1 MAEEKDQEKTEDPTP
16 QRREDFRRRGQ
27 IAQSKEISAV
37 LILLASLIAVWAFS
51 RFFLIQMYEVFTRSF
66 TDFVLMSA
74 RQEDWFAALQFASTK
89 ALLIILP
96 IGAVLW
102 LIGVAS
108 SVVQVGFVSSEEA
121 LKFDLK
127 RLNPVQGFQ
136 KIVSLRSLVEGLKS
150 VLKVCVITGI
160 VYLILRSELH
170 QLSNLMHFSVEQLM
184 SYTGVISLKL
194 FGGVVAFMGILA
206 AADYFFQW
214 WELEKKMRMTKQE
227 VKEEVKSHEG
237 DPLIKARIRR
247 IQREM
252 SQRRMMDDV
261 KEADVIITNP
271 THIAVAIRYSA
282 NMAAPMIVAK
292 GAGDIAEKIKE
303 VAREHKIPIMENKP
317 LARTIYKTIK
327 IGQAIPRELYTAVA
341 EVLSY
346 IYRLKKKRF

>member
-1 MAEEKDQEKTEDPTP
+1 MAEENDQEKTEDPTP

-37 LILLASLIAVWAFS
+37 LILLASLIAIWAFS
-51 RFFLIQMYEVFTRSF
+51 RFFLVQLYEVFTRSF
-66 TDFVLMSA
+66 TDFILMSA
-74 RQEDWFAALQFASTK
+74 RQEDWFAALQFAGTK
-89 ALLIILP
+89 AILIILP

-121 LKFDLK
+121 LKFDLN

-136 KIVSLRSLVEGLKS
+136 KIFSLRSLVEGLKS
-150 VLKVCVITGI
+150 VLKVCIISGI
-160 VYLILRSELH
+160 VYLILNAEIY
-170 QLSNLMHFSVEQLM
+170 QLPNLMNFSVEQLM
-184 SYTGVISLKL
+184 SYTGTISLKL

-206 AADYFFQW
+206 AADYLFQW

-227 VKEEVKSHEG
+227 VKEEIKSREG
-237 DPLIKARIRR
+237 DPMIKARIRR
-247 IQREM
+247 LQREM

-261 KEADVIITNP
+261 KKADVIITNP

-282 NMAAPMIVAK
+282 NMAAPMIIAK

>member
-1 MAEEKDQEKTEDPTP
+1 MAEENDQEKTEDPTP

-37 LILLASLIAVWAFS
+37 LILLASLIAIWALS

-66 TDFVLMSA
+66 SDFVVMSA
-74 RQEDWFAALQFASTK
+74 RQEDWFAALQFAGTK
-89 ALLIILP
+89 AALIILP
-96 IGAVLW
+96 LGALLW

-108 SVVQVGFVSSEEA
+108 SLVQVGFVSSEEA
-121 LKFDLK
+121 LKFDLN
-127 RLNPVQGFQ
+127 RLNPVSGFQ
-136 KIVSLRSLVEGLKS
+136 KIFSMRSLVEGIKS
-150 VLKVCVITGI
+150 IFKVLIVSTI
-160 VYLILRSELH
+160 VYLV
-170 QLSNLMHFSVEQLM
+170 LSAEIYQIPNLMHFNVEQLFA
-184 SYTGVISLKL
+184 YLGVITLKL
-194 FGGVVAFMGILA
+194 VGGVVAFMGVLA

-227 VKEEVKSHEG
+227 VKEEIKSREG
-237 DPLIKARIRR
+237 DPMIRARIRK

-252 SQRRMMDDV
+252 SQRRMMEDV
-261 KEADVIITNP
+261 KKADVIITNP

-282 NMAAPMIVAK
+282 NMVAPQVIAK
-292 GAGDIAEKIKE
+292 GADSVAEKIKE

-317 LARTIYKTIK
+317 LARTIFKTLK

-346 IYRLKKKRF
+346 IYRLKNKRF

>member
-1 MAEEKDQEKTEDPTP
+1 MAAENDQEKTEDPTP

-51 RFFLIQMYEVFTRSF
+51 RFFLLQMYEVFTRSF
-66 TDFVLMSA
+66 TDFILMSA
-74 RQEDWFAALQFASTK
+74 RQEDWFAALQFAGTK

-150 VLKVCVITGI
+150 VLKVCIITGI
-160 VYLILRSELH
+160 VYLILKAEIY
-170 QLSNLMHFSVEQLM
+170 QLPNLMHFSVEQLM